1 MPPIWIIFPG
11 SLVEVGATLWFILN
25 ILDVKINSIRFILL
39 DICIVTL
46 LLFAK
51 IILQTNLFI
60 HLLLGIFTYI
70 VLIYMFTK
78 VNWYKILIPV
88 TLSYAVIIMVEPLT
102 YFLAH
107 SQFSVSNYNSLWLLT
122 MLPHVIIF
130 CIITLVIKKVRNGH
144 VK

>member
-1 MPPIWIIFPG
+1 
-11 SLVEVGATLWFILN
+11 
-25 ILDVKINSIRFILL
+25 
-39 DICIVTL
+39 
-46 LLFAK
+46 
-51 IILQTNLFI
+51 
-60 HLLLGIFTYI
+60 
-70 VLIYMFTK
+70 MFTK